1 MSAPNWKSAPTPLKE
16 VPVHPD
22 VREKEKEKI
31 RNDVEFYESI
41 RLDLNKKSASTAHK
55 EAKAAWEKHTNK
67 STWTNHGLITRRQEE
82 AYLSTKAGLDIQGN
96 NAKES
101 ETVGFFEIWLPTQ
114 FSEKQFFLKSQFGVR
129 ARKGPEEQVDNLL
142 GYITVHMLQQ
152 PMMMIEAKR
161 HPKRREHMTPAEIT
175 ALENQV
181 EKYCRKWLTDNAHI
195 PFLYAVTC
203 ASTEMRFW
211 MMERKRDMER
221 AKMVGLWEPDKRTW
235 DEYRDPGLDCDADI
249 ISAAINLIKD
259 HPNGSDFALTTTS
272 DSQSQSDRAP
282 SAVPSRATRGTSGSR
297 RGTPSGDSR
306 GDRTRSRDRRDN
318 RSDDQPSSQEETPEE
333 RSERHK
339 RRERAKELEK
349 RNEDEGKGKGKGK
362 EIRRSER
369 GDREKERGERRETSD
384 KPRSLQPSAPID
396 VSRSTSKGD
405 PRRSNTSI
413 DERGRLASSSSP
425 EYPAQ
430 VPIRERDR
438 RERGD
443 TDRGERVSTKD
454 GKRVEAS
461 SSSKITESRKRDFQA
476 RRTDSLSTVPPTS
489 SDDLHSSSSDNRAPR
504 SKSKKRAEGA
514 TADAGR
520 KKRDKPSGSG

>member
-22 VREKEKEKI
+22 H
-31 RNDVEFYESI
+31 
-41 RLDLNKKSASTAHK
+41 SAQRGKGSLGETYQQK
-55 EAKAAWEKHTNK
+55 YL
-67 STWTNHGLITRRQEE
+67 TNHGLITRRQEE
-82 AYLSTKAGLDIQGN
+82 AYLSTKAGLDVQGN

-101 ETVGFFEIWLPTQ
+101 ET
-114 FSEKQFFLKSQFGVR
+114 FFLKSQFGVR
-129 ARKGPEEQVDNLL
+129 ARGSRRTVDNLL

-181 EKYCRKWLTDNAHI
+181 EKYCRKWLTDNPHI

-282 SAVPSRATRGTSGSR
+282 SAVPSRATGGTSGSR

-333 RSERHK
+333 RSERRK
-339 RRERAKELEK
+339 RKERAKESEK

-362 EIRRSER
+362 ETRRSER
-369 GDREKERGERRETSD
+369 GDREKDRGERRETSD
-384 KPRSLQPSAPID
+384 KSRSLLPSAPID
-396 VSRSTSKGD
+396 VSRSTSRGD
-405 PRRSNTSI
+405 PRRPNTSI

-430 VPIRERDR
+430 IPIRDRDR

-454 GKRVEAS
+454 GKIVEAS
-461 SSSKITESRKRDFQA
+461 SSSKTTESRKRDFQA

-504 SKSKKRAEGA
+504 SKSKKRAEGT